1 MRRTLLLALV
11 PFLSGCG
18 LVEVHGP
25 PSGWQTIQDVDALET
40 MVLTRPCT
48 TGKGVLFLDGA
59 AAALF
64 VLLAGIAVED
74 VWPPSGQSDEIGL
87 GMGAVSLGVGGL
99 YAFSALKG
107 NGRVNDC
114 RALNARLFE
123 PRRGS
128 LSSVVSYEWLD
139 ELSPLPDLGVTA
151 FDPVFGVPVH
161 QDH

>member
-1 MRRTLLLALV
+1 MKRSLLFSLV
-11 PFLSGCG
+11 PFLSACG
-18 LVEVHGP
+18 LGIVHGP
-25 PSGWQTIQDVDALET
+25 PSGWQAIQDVDALET
-40 MVLTRPCT
+40 MALTQPCT
-48 TGKGVLFLDGA
+48 TSKGVLFLDWG

-64 VLLAGIAVED
+64 GLLAGIAVD
-74 VWPPSGQSDEIGL
+74 TSYPPSGKSDEVGL
-87 GMGAVSLGVGGL
+87 GMGAASLVVGGL

-139 ELSPLPDLGVTA
+139 ELFPLPDLGVTG
-151 FDPVFGVPVH
+151 FDPVFRVPMH

>member
-1 MRRTLLLALV
+1 MLFRSA
-11 PFLSGCG
+11 G
-18 LVEVHGP
+18 L
-25 PSGWQTIQDVDALET
+25 I
-40 MVLTRPCT
+40 M
-48 TGKGVLFLDGA
+48 GA
-59 AAALF
+59 A
-64 VLLAGIAVED
+64 
-74 VWPPSGQSDEIGL
+74 
-87 GMGAVSLGVGGL
+87 SLGIGGL

-114 RALNARLFE
+114 RALNARLFK

>member
-1 MRRTLLLALV
+1 MKKTLLLALA

-18 LVEVHGP
+18 LTSVQGP
-25 PSGWQTIQDVDALET
+25 LSGWQTIQDLDVLET
-40 MVLTRPCT
+40 MALTRPCT

-59 AAALF
+59 VAALF
-64 VLLAGIAVED
+64 GLLAGIAVED
-74 VWPPSGQSDEIGL
+74 SYPPSDQSDEIGL
-87 GMGAVSLGVGGL
+87 GMGAVSLGIGGL

-139 ELSPLPDLGVTA
+139 ELFPLRDLGVTG
-151 FDPVFGVPVH
+151 FDPVLGVPIH